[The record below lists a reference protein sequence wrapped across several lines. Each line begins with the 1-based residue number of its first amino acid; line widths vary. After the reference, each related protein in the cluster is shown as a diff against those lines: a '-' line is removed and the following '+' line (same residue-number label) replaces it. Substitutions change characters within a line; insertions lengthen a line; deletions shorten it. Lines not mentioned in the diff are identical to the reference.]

1 MPAMPKYNIL
11 LFFICICLIN
21 IQCKKD
27 ERDINLNL
35 TEVTDL
41 FTPAD
46 AKYIKLDPKSGAS
59 ESFEWGQAKA
69 EDGSLV
75 LYEVAFDQENGD
87 FSHPFYTVVS
97 DNKGVMNKLTLTHA
111 DLNRIASLGGA
122 DFYQRKKFK
131 WTVMATK
138 GMNVKQATMARIIDL
153 ERPNGFAVIPATL
166 YISGSA
172 TESGDVLSNALP
184 MKKLKDGVFEIF
196 TKLKAG
202 TYTLYDGNSGSP
214 KQYFITED
222 NGNKT
227 IGVNGQT
234 TFAGPDKIMRIQVDF
249 INIAAA
255 QAEVKSVQLW
265 YCAGNTFWMTLPYA
279 GNGIWKYNN
288 YTVNYTQMPWGF
300 EQRYK
305 YKMVLN
311 DGSGDKNLWLN
322 YATNDSPD
330 QEGQY
335 PHKVEYKTINMERND
350 SSQWDW
356 SWKFDR
362 NYLTQGSVADFWV
375 SLRATDAA
383 YTVNYQKQ

>member
-1 MPAMPKYNIL
+1 MPKNII
-11 LFFICICLIN
+11 LFFFLTCISLLN

-35 TEVTDL
+35 SGVNDL

-46 AKYIKLDPKSGAS
+46 AKYIKLDPKSGAT

-97 DNKGVMNKLTLTHA
+97 DNKGVLNKLTLTHA
-111 DLNRIASLGGA
+111 DLNRIATLGGS
-122 DFYQRKKFK
+122 DFYVRKKYK
-131 WTVMATK
+131 WTVLATK
-138 GMNVKQATMARIIDL
+138 GTNVKQAASARIIDL
-153 ERPNGFAVIPATL
+153 ERPGGFDVLPASL
-166 YISGSA
+166 YISGTA
-172 TESGDVLSNALP
+172 TENGDVLANALP

-202 TYTLYDGNSGSP
+202 TYKLVDGNSGTP
-214 KQYFITED
+214 KQYYIYND
-222 NGNKT
+222 NGSNT
-227 IGVNGQT
+227 IGMNNQT
-234 TFAGPDKIMRIQVDF
+234 TVTGADKIMRITIDF
-249 INIAAA
+249 NNIAASLT
-255 QAEVKSVQLW
+255 EVKSVQLW

-279 GNGIWKYNN
+279 GNGVWRYNS
-288 YTVNYTQMPWGF
+288 YTVNYTVMPWGI
-300 EQRYK
+300 EQRHK

-322 YATNDSPD
+322 YAATDSPD
-330 QEGQY
+330 QDGQY
-335 PHKVEYKTINMERND
+335 PSTLTYKTINMDRND
-350 SSQWDW
+350 DSQWDW

-362 NYLTQGSVADFWV
+362 TYLTQGSVADFWV
-375 SLRATDAA
+375 SMRATDAA
-383 YTVNYQKQ
+383 YTVNYQKH